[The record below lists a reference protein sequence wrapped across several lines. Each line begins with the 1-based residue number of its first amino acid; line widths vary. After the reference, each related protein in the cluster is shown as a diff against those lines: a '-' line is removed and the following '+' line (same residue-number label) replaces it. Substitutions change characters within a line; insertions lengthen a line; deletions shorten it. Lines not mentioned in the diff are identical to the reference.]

1 MLCINW
7 LVIIFCILHTSI
19 SFGAIK
25 TNNLHESKETLTS
38 TEGIKVFEDQIEGK
52 TLNNI
57 TKSLPST
64 ITLDELSTLVF
75 KKSYQQIIKNKQ
87 IECQALLF
95 QKYPGKPNFYIGIGA
110 LRASDWSTPLQIFIT
125 TFKIPK
131 PHSFEIISQ
140 CQKPYTFSLE
150 NLTNIE
156 GFDPEY
162 QCDQFIRFDGARY
175 QISPEE
181 FAFGLRLAH
190 NEGYAGGFAQFHNLI
205 LFTLKN
211 KTVTPVLNIPIFS
224 LEEYAGDWHE
234 DGTREHFVT
243 EREWVLCVTEKKQN
257 EHFNVQVK
265 QKKANTSYQLAWNS
279 GKYTLVNR
287 A

>member
-1 MLCINW
+1 MQIIKV
-7 LVIIFCILHTSI
+7 LVIILCLMNTPTNIF
-19 SFGAIK
+19 AMK
-25 TNNLHESKETLTS
+25 ANNLRDSKQLIS
-38 TEGIKVFEDQIEGK
+38 SANGIQTFEDQMEGK
-52 TLNNI
+52 TPDNI
-57 TKSLPST
+57 TKNLPST

-75 KKSYQQIIKNKQ
+75 KKTYQQIIKNKQ

-131 PHSFEIISQ
+131 SHSFEIISQ

-150 NLTNIE
+150 NPTNIE

-175 QISPEE
+175 QIAPEE

-211 KTVTPVLNIPIFS
+211 KTITPVLNIPIFS
-224 LEEYAGDWHE
+224 LEEYADDWHE

-257 EHFNVQVK
+257 KHFNLQVK
-265 QKKANTSYQLAWNS
+265 QRKTNTSYRLAWNS